1 MQHGHLARLQ
11 QTLVNTHLLATSRL
25 CVYVCVCV
33 CVYVCVNPHVTTTE
47 LQEDTF
53 FSVL

>member
-1 MQHGHLARLQ
+1 MTKQQTNEKEKTYIKHGYLARLE

-33 CVYVCVNPHVTTTE
+33 LIHM
-47 LQEDTF
+47 
-53 FSVL
+53 